1 MELDPHHPL
10 PIPTKREVCT
20 LTKITDQPSVRL
32 TPVTLLDSDGS
43 KSTEA
48 NARPPIEATCG
59 TEAIRPIKH
68 SRNEY
73 SDVDVKRVEIPAPID
88 KTQRLAAQCAEY
100 TTRYVKSS
108 PSHYRTPTFPTPTT
122 ALEPFIHALL
132 TTSDAPLLTTVYGT
146 LALMGWLA
154 EAGAC
159 RKASSSPHHFFLA
172 AFVVMSNMTWNTAWD
187 DAPWVAR
194 THGLV
199 SSDVVRTIRR
209 EVEDALDVD
218 ARSPWDVLDGII
230 NSELKK
236 PTVFAERTH
245 EVIHFDPTCSAYC
258 ETVVTRYTTGKTTT
272 AVKICY
278 FYKLKMLDIT
288 ALSGHAS
295 LGCLNINANEFGV
308 AHAGGPPIPAR
319 LRSGRD
325 RVIHLNAVFSIV
337 VPPSPSKSSPT
348 IKTLPHSVTTWRPI
362 VHLSVNSAITENA
375 PRSLGFDLTVYMSAL
390 VGHDLDDYTVGIE
403 GLCLAV
409 SAVEGGVG
417 VRGRCCQGWTGYT
430 STSEHGVQ
438 PSSFQVGPSK
448 RHPAQVCTPVR
459 RRPALKPLLP
469 FLMPAYVLCFP
480 YLMTAT
486 LAPALVTS
494 KQKSRA
500 RFNGSKST
508 EADYQ
513 TPVGAWNQSSKQTT
527 AGTPDSNDRWKM
539 PQMRTK
545 FPDIE
550 RAPSSA
556 GQVRPPVQGAGRG
569 QNALRSTTTA
579 RNMFRSP
586 EYWREESTSS
596 GKSHFEPRD
605 STLTNS
611 RREESRLYAHVD
623 EIQLLAAKCAEYTA
637 RYD

>member
-1 MELDPHHPL
+1 M
-10 PIPTKREVCT
+10 PTRH
-20 LTKITDQPSVRL
+20 LSSVW
-32 TPVTLLDSDGS
+32 
-43 KSTEA
+43 
-48 NARPPIEATCG
+48 
-59 TEAIRPIKH
+59 
-68 SRNEY
+68 
-73 SDVDVKRVEIPAPID
+73 
-88 KTQRLAAQCAEY
+88 
-100 TTRYVKSS
+100 
-108 PSHYRTPTFPTPTT
+108 RTP
-122 ALEPFIHALL
+122 ADHQ
-132 TTSDAPLLTTVYGT
+132 SPL
-146 LALMGWLA
+146 
-154 EAGAC
+154 
-159 RKASSSPHHFFLA
+159 
-172 AFVVMSNMTWNTAWD
+172 AFVRA
-187 DAPWVAR
+187 
-194 THGLV
+194 
-199 SSDVVRTIRR
+199 
-209 EVEDALDVD
+209 
-218 ARSPWDVLDGII
+218 
-230 NSELKK
+230 
-236 PTVFAERTH
+236 
-245 EVIHFDPTCSAYC
+245 VIA
-258 ETVVTRYTTGKTTT
+258 
-272 AVKICY
+272 
-278 FYKLKMLDIT
+278 
-288 ALSGHAS
+288 
-295 LGCLNINANEFGV
+295 
-308 AHAGGPPIPAR
+308 
-319 LRSGRD
+319 
-325 RVIHLNAVFSIV
+325 
-337 VPPSPSKSSPT
+337 
-348 IKTLPHSVTTWRPI
+348 VTTWRPI

-596 GKSHFEPRD
+596 ERSLDCTPMSMRYNCSLPNAQSTPRATTKTNPPRATTEPRASALLR
-605 STLTNS
+605 STS
-611 RREESRLYAHVD
+611 RASSTTRGGG
-623 EIQLLAAKCAEYTA
+623 
-637 RYD
+637 